1 MTYQPNFKVP
11 RVRSKSHMAYVAA
24 QPCIVCLWQ
33 YVQVH
38 HLTCSPDPKARGLKA
53 GDNWTLPLCNEHHL
67 AGFPGSL
74 HDDGNERRWW
84 AAHGID
90 PIAAAEQLWAESQAI
105 RAGNAMP

>member
-1 MTYQPNFKVP
+1 MTYQSNFKVP
-11 RVRSKSHMAYVAA
+11 RIRCEAHLKWIRT
-24 QPCIVCLWQ
+24 QPCMICQ
-33 YVQVH
+33 AFATAH
-38 HLTCSPDPKARGLKA
+38 HLTIGPEGKGRSLKA

-90 PIAAAEQLWAESQAI
+90 PIAAAEQLWAESQAA
-105 RAGNAMP
+105 RAGREMP